1 MMNKY
6 KHLIYVAAL
15 VFIAAAGFVGGYKWS
30 DDNWQTK
37 WANAEAEASKA
48 QSELIAAA
56 VKKHNDR
63 ATEMEKLNNDL
74 KQKFADLEVSRRNAD
89 IAAGS
94 LSESISN
101 SVRRSSACNNPAATT
116 AERAAAATNITVLAD
131 VLRRADSRAGEL
143 AEIADRSR
151 IAGLGCQSAYE
162 KLRGN

>member
-6 KHLIYVAAL
+6 IICAAAL
-15 VFIAAAGFVGGYKWS
+15 VISAVIGCAAGVQWS
-30 DDNWQTK
+30 DNKWQAR
-37 WANAEAEASKA
+37 WANAEADASKA

-63 ATEMEKLNNDL
+63 AKELDKINNDL
-74 KQKFADLEVSRRNAD
+74 KKQFADLEVSRRSAEL
-89 IAAGS
+89 AASS

-116 AERAAAATNITVLAD
+116 AERAAAATTITVLAD

-143 AEIADRSR
+143 AEISDRSR
-151 IAGLGCQSAYE
+151 IAGLGCQAAYE

>member
-6 KHLIYVAAL
+6 LIYAIALAAVVALSAW
-15 VFIAAAGFVGGYKWS
+15 AGHEWS
-30 DDNWQTK
+30 DNKWQTK
-37 WANAEAEASKA
+37 WANAEAKSSKA

-63 ATEMEKLNNDL
+63 ATELEKINNDL
-74 KQKFADLEVSRRNAD
+74 KKQFADLEVSRRTAEL
-89 IAAGS
+89 ASGG

-116 AERAAAATNITVLAD
+116 SERAAAATNITVLAD
-131 VLRRADSRAGEL
+131 VLRRADRRAGDL

-151 IAGLGCQSAYE
+151 IAGFGCQVAYE

>member
-6 KHLIYVAAL
+6 LIYAIALAAVVALSAW
-15 VFIAAAGFVGGYKWS
+15 AGHEWS
-30 DDNWQTK
+30 DNKWQTK
-37 WANAEAEASKA
+37 WSNAEAEASKA
-48 QSELIAAA
+48 QSKLIAAA

-63 ATEMEKLNNDL
+63 AIELEKVNNDL
-74 KQKFADLEVSRRNAD
+74 KKQFAELEVSRRTAEL
-89 IAAGS
+89 ASSS

-101 SVRRSSACNNPAATT
+101 SVRRSSACNNPSATT

-131 VLRRADSRAGEL
+131 LLRRADRRAGDL

-151 IAGLGCQSAYE
+151 IAGLGCQVAYE

>member
-6 KHLIYVAAL
+6 KYLIYVAAL
-15 VFIAAAGFVGGYKWS
+15 AFIAVAGFTVGYKWS
-30 DDNWQTK
+30 DNNWQTK

-63 ATEMEKLNNDL
+63 ATELEKLNNDL
-74 KQKFADLEVSRRNAD
+74 KQQFADLEVSRRNAD

-151 IAGLGCQSAYE
+151 IAGLGCQAAYE

>member
-1 MMNKY
+1 MSKEY
-6 KHLIYVAAL
+6 VQLIVAILLLACS
-15 VFIAAAGFVGGYKWS
+15 AWAGYEWS
-30 DDNWQTK
+30 DNKWQAR
-37 WANAEAEASKA
+37 WSNAETEASKA

-63 ATEMEKLNNDL
+63 ATELEKINNDL
-74 KQKFADLEVSRRNAD
+74 KKQFADLEVSRRNAEL
-89 IAAGS
+89 AAGG

-143 AEIADRSR
+143 AEVADRSR
-151 IAGLGCQSAYE
+151 IAGLGCQAAYE